1 MMDETVIYQTRDV
14 TVTPERVVVGDEMIP
29 VASIVSGSVGTATAV
44 PPLALGCMVAFFLL
58 IVLVSGIGGFVALT
72 EGSSAGLALI
82 ALGVAA
88 AAVMFVGHKFGSRKS
103 YFVIVN
109 TAAGAATSSNSRNET
124 AIRAAVESINNA
136 VISRR

>member
-1 MMDETVIYQTRDV
+1 MKTVIYQTRDV
-14 TVTPERVVVGDEMIP
+14 TVTPERVAIGDEVIP
-29 VASIVSGSVGTATAV
+29 VASIVSVSVGTATAV

-58 IVLVSGIGGFVALT
+58 IVLVSGIGGCVALT
-72 EGSSAGLALI
+72 EGSNAGLALI
-82 ALGVAA
+82 ALGVVSAA
-88 AAVMFVGHKFGSRKS
+88 MMFVGHKFGSRKS

>member
-1 MMDETVIYQTRDV
+1 MTDEVVIYQTPDV
-14 TVTPERVVVGDEMIP
+14 TVTTERVALGDEVIP
-29 VASIVSGSVGTATAV
+29 VASIVSASVGTATAV

-58 IVLVSGIGGFVALT
+58 IVLVSGIGGCVALT

-88 AAVMFVGHKFGSRKS
+88 AAVMFVGHKFGSRKI
-103 YFVIVN
+103 YFIIVN
-109 TAAGAATSSNSRNET
+109 TAAGAANSANSRDESS
-124 AIRAAVESINNA
+124 IRAAVEAINNA

>member
-14 TVTPERVVVGDEMIP
+14 TVTTERVVVGEEVIP
-29 VASIVSGSVGTATAV
+29 VASIVSASVGTATAV

-58 IVLVSGIGGFVALT
+58 IVLVSGISGCVALT

-109 TAAGAATSSNSRNET
+109 TAAGAANSANSRDET
-124 AIRAAVESINNA
+124 AIRAAVEAINNA
-136 VISRR
+136 VIARH

>member
-14 TVTPERVVVGDEMIP
+14 TVTTERVVVSEEVIP
-29 VASIVSGSVGTATAV
+29 VASIVSASVGTATAV

-58 IVLVSGIGGFVALT
+58 IVLVSGIGGCVALT
-72 EGSSAGLALI
+72 EGSSAGFALI
-82 ALGVAA
+82 ALGVAT

-109 TAAGAATSSNSRNET
+109 TSAGVANSGNSRDESV
-124 AIRAAVESINNA
+124 IRAAVEAINNA